1 MCYVSNNRCLLDTR
15 RRSKLLGGGLDSEL
29 LTTEPPCVQSTVKR
43 EWYRGAEPQGVSA
56 GVLITYEIPGP
67 LRRVVGKEKS
77 LPCEFIDMDNA
88 ATLSR
93 FLLQQSLSDD
103 SGTWIPPASSIT
115 LAPGE
120 CHGSSGC

>member
-15 RRSKLLGGGLDSEL
+15 RRGKLLGGGLDSEL
-29 LTTEPPCVQSTVKR
+29 LTTKPPCVPSTVKR
-43 EWYRGAEPQGVSA
+43 QWYRGAEPQGVSA
-56 GVLITYEIPGP
+56 GMRITYEIPGP

-77 LPCEFIDMDNA
+77 LPYEFINMDNA

-103 SGTWIPPASSIT
+103 SGTWIPPASSFT
-115 LAPGE
+115 FAPGE
-120 CHGSSGC
+120 CHGFSGC